1 MHLWNDANKE
11 TLHPKGK
18 SYQFFYSS
26 IKMSTLFHTTLCLY
40 IRVKAQ
46 YNWNYFHTRTEK
58 NQRKIEGLY
67 KLSVLY
73 IQLPNVNISM
83 EPVWKHSKYV
93 NLPHQW
99 NRCQNHIIFMR
110 PREIVFMHGCIV
122 RKQDSFPGHFHDFL
136 FMHIQRL
143 WMTISFL
150 WISFYVFKKS
160 VFTVSR
166 WNLSI

>member
-1 MHLWNDANKE
+1 MKLF
-11 TLHPKGK
+11 
-18 SYQFFYSS
+18 SYK
-26 IKMSTLFHTTLCLY
+26 I
-40 IRVKAQ
+40 
-46 YNWNYFHTRTEK
+46 EK

-67 KLSVLY
+67 KLTVLY

-99 NRCQNHIIFMR
+99 NGCQNHIIFMR

-160 VFTVSR
+160 VCTVSR